1 VPVDKSCSKI
11 WHFHNKFLSL
21 QQKDGTMNQ
30 EMSRTIS
37 NYFKTQPVEKAWVF
51 GSFSRG
57 EERADSDVD
66 IMITLIPGTRMGLKF
81 FAMNLEL
88 EKLLHRPVDLVIEG
102 DLLPFAEKTANRD
115 KVLVYARA

>member
-1 VPVDKSCSKI
+1 
-11 WHFHNKFLSL
+11 
-21 QQKDGTMNQ
+21 MNQ
-30 EMSRTIS
+30 EVSRTIS

-88 EKLLHRPVDLVIEG
+88 EKLLHRSVDLVIEG

-115 KVLVYARA
+115 KVLVYARS

>member
-1 VPVDKSCSKI
+1 
-11 WHFHNKFLSL
+11 
-21 QQKDGTMNQ
+21 MNP
-30 EMSRTIS
+30 EISRTIS

-66 IMITLIPGTRMGLKF
+66 IMITLVPGTRMGLNF

-88 EKLLHRPVDLVIEG
+88 EKLLRRPVDLVIEG

>member
-1 VPVDKSCSKI
+1 MDAKI
-11 WHFHNKFLSL
+11 SHSIK
-21 QQKDGTMNQ
+21 
-30 EMSRTIS
+30 E
-37 NYFKTQPVEKAWVF
+37 YFKTQPIEKAWVF

-66 IMITLIPGTRMGLKF
+66 ILVSLVPGTRLGLKF

-88 EKLLHRPVDLVIEG
+88 EQLLNRPVDLVIEG
-102 DLLPFAEKTANRD
+102 DLMPFAENAVNQE

>member
-1 VPVDKSCSKI
+1 M
-11 WHFHNKFLSL
+11 KFAIFAP
-21 QQKDGTMNQ
+21 KERMMNQ
-30 EMSRTIS
+30 EVSRTIS

-66 IMITLIPGTRMGLKF
+66 IMITLIPGTRMGLRF

-88 EKLLHRPVDLVIEG
+88 EKLLNRPVDLVIEG

>member
-1 VPVDKSCSKI
+1 M
-11 WHFHNKFLSL
+11 
-21 QQKDGTMNQ
+21 MNQ
-30 EMSRTIS
+30 EVRRTIS
-37 NYFKTQPVEKAWVF
+37 NYFKNQPVDKAWVF

-66 IMITLIPGTRMGLKF
+66 IMITLIPGTRMGLRF

-88 EKLLHRPVDLVIEG
+88 EELLHRPVDLVIEG